1 MSKEKIVIDTSL
13 FTNPDVYR
21 AMLSSNPYEAVESF
35 LDILQKTSVDAY
47 IPRSVY
53 IELSKIV
60 DIEKIRGKFETL
72 VKIKSPKRQ
81 KISITG
87 DILFCL
93 IEDIRNRINKGLKIA
108 EDYVKEA
115 FKENPSNYES
125 SKQNPEGPIIL
136 RLREKYREVLRQG
149 IIDSREDVDIIL
161 LAIELEAPILSGD
174 EGILKWAD
182 KLGVRVID
190 GRFLK
195 DFLEGYICY

>member
-1 MSKEKIVIDTSL
+1 MNKEKIVIDTSL

-21 AMLSSNPYEAVESF
+21 TMLSSNPYEAVESF
-35 LDILQKTSVDAY
+35 LDILQKTSIDAY

-60 DIEKIRGKFETL
+60 DIEKIRGKFEAL

-81 KISITG
+81 KISISG
-87 DILFCL
+87 DILFYL

-115 FKENPSNYES
+115 FKENTYECESN
-125 SKQNPEGPIIL
+125 KQNPEGPIIL
-136 RLREKYREVLRQG
+136 RLREKYREALRQG

-190 GRFLK
+190 GKFLK
-195 DFLEGYICY
+195 DFLESYRCY